1 MDLVQCFISFLIE
14 KTSNTNKWIWTNS
27 GVALEKKELAKEFHK
42 PVIRNFGK
50 RKVHSRFIDNI
61 WGADLA
67 DMQLLSKFNKG
78 ICFLLCVI
86 DVISKY
92 AWIDLLK
99 DKKGITIT
107 NAFQKILDE
116 LLQTK

>member
-1 MDLVQCFISFLIE
+1 M
-14 KTSNTNKWIWTNS
+14 
-27 GVALEKKELAKEFHK
+27 
-42 PVIRNFGK
+42 
-50 RKVHSRFIDNI
+50 HSQFIDNI

-78 ICFLLCVI
+78 IRFLLCVI

-92 AWIDLLK
+92 AWIVLLK

-107 NAFQKILDE
+107 NAFQKILHE
-116 LLQTK
+116 LLETE

>member
-1 MDLVQCFISFLIE
+1 M
-14 KTSNTNKWIWTNS
+14 
-27 GVALEKKELAKEFHK
+27 
-42 PVIRNFGK
+42 
-50 RKVHSRFIDNI
+50 HSRFIDNI

-78 ICFLLCVI
+78 IRFLLCVI
-86 DVISKY
+86 DFISKY

>member
-1 MDLVQCFISFLIE
+1 M
-14 KTSNTNKWIWTNS
+14 
-27 GVALEKKELAKEFHK
+27 
-42 PVIRNFGK
+42 
-50 RKVHSRFIDNI
+50 HSRFIDSI

-78 ICFLLCVI
+78 IRFLLCVI